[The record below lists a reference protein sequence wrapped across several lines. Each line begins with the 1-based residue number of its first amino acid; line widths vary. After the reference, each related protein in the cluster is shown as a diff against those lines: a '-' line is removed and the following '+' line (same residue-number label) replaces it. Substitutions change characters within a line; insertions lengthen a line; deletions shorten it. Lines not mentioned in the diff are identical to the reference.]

1 MDMEQIAKLLGVSK
15 TTVHYAIRNTGRL
28 SDKTRTRVLKA
39 VQDIGYRPNAL
50 ARSFRR
56 KRADTLGVVLVALN
70 NSIHAHLLEGVEGVA
85 RQNQHTMLVACS
97 HGKSDVE
104 RELVEVFMEQGVDGL
119 IVVPCHPAQN
129 RSYYR
134 GLIETGIHLVFVD
147 REIHG
152 LDAEIV
158 TTNHEKGAYL
168 EVQHLLNLGRRKLI
182 CVATRSS
189 SHRSTS
195 VQERI
200 HGVNRA
206 LREAGL
212 APATVLGTDP
222 PDFAAHEQYGYDV
235 MSDYLKRAP
244 ECFDAVCAVHDGLAY
259 GVIRALTEGGLR
271 VPKDV
276 AVVGFDDQDPSAYFQ
291 PPLTT
296 VRQPMREVGM
306 EAGRLLFRRLNEP
319 EMDAARQRIVLEPT
333 LIVRESS
340 GATVKARKAP
350 QSGAVGG
357 AAK

>member
-1 MDMEQIAKLLGVSK
+1 MQQIAKQLGVSK

-28 SDKTRTRVLKA
+28 SAETRKRVLKA
-39 VQDIGYRPNAL
+39 VQAIGYRPNAL

-56 KRADTLGVVLVALN
+56 SRADTLGVVLVSLA
-70 NSIHAHLLEGVEGVA
+70 NSIHAHLLEGVESVA

-104 RELVEVFMEQGVDGL
+104 RELIEVFMEQGVDGL
-119 IVVPCHPAQN
+119 VIVPCDPKQN
-129 RSYYR
+129 QAYYR
-134 GLIETGIHLVFVD
+134 GLIERGARLVFVD
-147 REIHG
+147 REIPG

-158 TTNHEKGAYL
+158 TTDHEKGAYL
-168 EVQHLLNLGRRKLI
+168 EAQHLLQLGRRKLV
-182 CVATRSS
+182 CVATRSPR
-189 SHRSTS
+189 HRSTS

-212 APATVLGTDP
+212 DPAIVLGTDP
-222 PDFAAHEQYGYDV
+222 PDFAVHEQYGYEV
-235 MSDYLKRAP
+235 MSLYLKRAAGH
-244 ECFDAVCAVHDGLAY
+244 FDAVCAVHDGLAY
-259 GVIRALTEGGLR
+259 GIIRALTEFGMR

-296 VRQPMREVGM
+296 VRQPMREIGM

-319 EMDAARQRIVLEPT
+319 AMDAARQRIVLEPT

-340 GATVKARKAP
+340 GTAVKP
-350 QSGAVGG
+350 H
-357 AAK
+357 